1 MQYSTP
7 DFKQESSAI
16 FEDASLGRRFL
27 AFLLDGLILCVPM
40 AIGGALL
47 PVVGALLVWFFWVPI
62 LEASEL
68 KGTLG
73 KFLVGIQVVDAM
85 GRRLS
90 LPSAVLRNIM
100 KFVSSVLL
108 FIGFFFALFSRRK
121 QTLHDLV
128 AETFVVYGRSQVS
141 VIDAWSKEVGE
152 LFSGGALK
160 SSAPPE
166 VELPPRVPEAGNWV
180 SELERI
186 EQLRAKGALSEEEFQ
201 LAKKKILGE
210 NEVN

>member
-1 MQYSTP
+1 MQYSMP
-7 DFKQESSAI
+7 DFQQESSAI

-128 AETFVVYGRSQVS
+128 AETFVIYGRSQVS
-141 VIDAWSKEVGE
+141 VVDAWSKEVRE

-160 SSAPPE
+160 SSAAPE
-166 VELPPRVPEAGNWV
+166 VELPPRVPEVGDWV

-186 EQLRAKGALSEEEFQ
+186 EHLRAKGALSEAEFQ

-210 NEVN
+210 NQN